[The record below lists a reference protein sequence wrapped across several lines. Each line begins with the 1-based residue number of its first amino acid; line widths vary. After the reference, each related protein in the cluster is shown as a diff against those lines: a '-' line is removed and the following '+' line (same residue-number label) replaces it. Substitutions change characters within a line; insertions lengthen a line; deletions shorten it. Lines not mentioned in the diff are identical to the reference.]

1 MNELVSIIIP
11 NYNNAEFLKSSVS
24 SALSQDYRNIEVI
37 VVDDGSSD
45 DSVQILES
53 FGKKIRLLRQSNLG
67 AATARN
73 SGIKNAKGDYLA
85 FLDSDDEW
93 RPSKI
98 TLQMKKMNS
107 SHYGLVYCALQELY
121 LNGSHGLIHNPKFEG
136 NCYKFFKKY
145 PSRAIIVGGCST
157 ALIRKS
163 ILTGS
168 LFFDESFN
176 GVGEDLDFFRRVSR
190 ITEVGYITEVLVDY
204 RRHSASLSAVSIQKY
219 FEGNMKAVINLLSQD
234 TNIGLIERRVIWSR
248 LLFSYLKSFVR
259 DGDYGKSV
267 GIILNFLKRT
277 PVDIFD

>member
-11 NYNNAEFLKSSVS
+11 NYNNAEFLESSVS
-24 SALSQDYRNIEVI
+24 SALSQDYKNIEVI

-45 DSVQILES
+45 DSVKILES
-53 FGKKIRLLRQSNLG
+53 FGTKIRLFQQPNLG
-67 AATARN
+67 AAAARN
-73 SGIKNAKGDYLA
+73 SGIKISKGDYLA
-85 FLDSDDEW
+85 FLDSDDNW

-107 SHYGLVYCALQELY
+107 SHCGLVYCALQELF

-163 ILTGS
+163 ILTDS
-168 LFFDESFN
+168 LFFDESFD

-190 ITEVGYITEVLVDY
+190 ITKVGYVPEVLVSY
-204 RRHSASLSAVSIQKY
+204 RRHGASLSAVSTEKY
-219 FEGNMKAVINLLSQD
+219 FEGNIKAVVNLLSQD
-234 TNIGLIERRVIWSR
+234 LNIGLVERRVIWVR
-248 LLFSYLKSFVR
+248 LLFPYLKSFLR
-259 DGDYGKSV
+259 EGDYEKSV
-267 GIILNFLKRT
+267 KIMLNFLNRT
-277 PVDIFD
+277 PANVLD

>member
-24 SALSQDYRNIEVI
+24 SALSQDYRSIEVI
-37 VVDDGSSD
+37 VIDDGSSD
-45 DSVQILES
+45 GSVQILES
-53 FGKKIRLLRQSNLG
+53 FGTRIRLLQQSNSG

-93 RPSKI
+93 KPSKI

-107 SHYGLVYCALQELY
+107 SHYGLVYCALQELF
-121 LNGSHGLIHNPKFEG
+121 LNGSHGLIHSPKFEG

-145 PSRAIIVGGCST
+145 PSKAIIVGGCST

-219 FEGNMKAVINLLSQD
+219 FEGNMKAVVNLFSQD
-234 TNIGLIERRVIWSR
+234 ANIGLFERRVIWSR
-248 LLFSYLKSFVR
+248 LLFSYFKSFVK
-259 DGDYGKSV
+259 DGDYGKAV
-267 GIILNFLKRT
+267 EIMLNFLKRT
-277 PVDIFD
+277 PVEIFD